1 MQLISTRS
9 AANAAGYHMKEQ
21 TTVHDKHPQVVWLWL
36 EPIQ

>member
-21 TTVHDKHPQVVWLWL
+21 PTVRDKHPQAVWLQV